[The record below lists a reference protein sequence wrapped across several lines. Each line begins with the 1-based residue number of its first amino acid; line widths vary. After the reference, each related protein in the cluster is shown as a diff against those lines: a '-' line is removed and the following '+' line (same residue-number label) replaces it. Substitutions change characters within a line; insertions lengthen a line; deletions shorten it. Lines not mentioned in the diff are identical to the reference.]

1 MTDGTLQIKS
11 AAGRT
16 VARVAGGM
24 FPKVEEVM
32 TDMVLMDLVH
42 SSPLFV
48 GELCRHAEVDG
59 NFIQGRRSVF
69 DNAHGETD
77 VEIIL
82 DTSSGRHGL
91 LIENKI
97 DAPLMNRQFERYHR
111 RGKLGIDEGRWS
123 SYTVVLF
130 SPRSYFDHLPS
141 EQKAFVDRF
150 IPYEEII
157 EFLRSIPEF
166 DFKRSV
172 LEGASETRA
181 RGYVKSADATVM
193 DFYRSYY
200 EMAQSKYPQLKME
213 LPGIRGANNTWALF
227 KNVNGY
233 RRVDLVHKWMSI
245 GCELS
250 IPTNDVDAVR
260 QAMVPLLETGMTFK
274 PTKTVAYVNLR
285 SAPIDHFADFDS
297 LVPAIEEALQNLE
310 RLRLFSARD
319 AVDNVIRRYAKP

>member
-1 MTDGTLQIKS
+1 
-11 AAGRT
+11 
-16 VARVAGGM
+16 M

-48 GELCRHAEVDG
+48 VELCRHAEVGG
-59 NFIQGRRSVF
+59 NFIQARRSVF

-82 DTSSGRHGL
+82 DTPKGRHGM

-97 DAPLMNRQFERYHR
+97 DAPLMVKQFERYHR
-111 RGKLGIDEGRWS
+111 RGKLGIDEGKWS

-130 SPRSYFDHLPS
+130 SPRSYFDHLPP
-141 EQKAFVDRF
+141 EQKAFVDKF
-150 IPYEEII
+150 VPYEEII
-157 EFLRSIPEF
+157 EFLKSMPEF
-166 DFKRSV
+166 DFKRAV

-193 DFYRSYY
+193 EFYQSYY
-200 EMAQSKYPQLKME
+200 EMAQAAYPQLKME
-213 LPGIRGANNTWALF
+213 PPGIRGANNTWALF

-260 QAMVPLLETGMTFK
+260 QAIVPLLETGMTFK
-274 PTKTVAYVNLR
+274 PTKTVAYINLR
-285 SAPIDHFADFDS
+285 STPVDHFADFES
-297 LVPAIEEALQNLE
+297 LIPAIEEALHKLE
-310 RLRLFSARD
+310 RLRLFAAKD
-319 AVDNVIRRYAKP
+319 EVDNVIRRYAKP